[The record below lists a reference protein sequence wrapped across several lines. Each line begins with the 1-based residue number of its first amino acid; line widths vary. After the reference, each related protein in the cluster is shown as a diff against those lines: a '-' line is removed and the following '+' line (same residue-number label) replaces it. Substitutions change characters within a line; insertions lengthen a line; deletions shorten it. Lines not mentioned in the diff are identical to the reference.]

1 LPVNSAKSYIS
12 SASSASTSAALI
24 VNVSNSIPEYVGA
37 PQKMWAWGFGFFL
50 AALMFYLVVLSDIR
64 GPVNILTC
72 ALCLG
77 LLFFE
82 AVFVLRRSTLSLVP
96 L

>member
-1 LPVNSAKSYIS
+1 MKSRIKKSSKKTDTMSLVGALLPVKQ
-12 SASSASTSAALI
+12 T
-24 VNVSNSIPEYVGA
+24 PEYVGA

-50 AALMFYLVVLSDIR
+50 AALMFYLVVLNDIR

-77 LLFFE
+77 L
-82 AVFVLRRSTLSLVP
+82 
-96 L
+96 